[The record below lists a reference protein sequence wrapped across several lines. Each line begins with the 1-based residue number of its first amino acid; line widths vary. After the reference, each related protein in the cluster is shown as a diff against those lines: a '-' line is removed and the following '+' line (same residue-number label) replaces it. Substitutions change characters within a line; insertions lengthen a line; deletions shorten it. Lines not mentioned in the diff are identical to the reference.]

1 MTDREDLGTLVQRC
15 ALPNGAGMDALEARV
30 VVQEVPPKSELR
42 FYAVRGEDCW
52 QLSQQE
58 ATSLLRTHVPQKSI
72 ADLSGV
78 ELLVEVSA
86 LRVET
91 AGMRPVY
98 EAAKKWRV
106 EHNENHNCCDAVA
119 DLYAAIDA
127 AVAAEEP

>member
-1 MTDREDLGTLVQRC
+1 MTTPLTV
-15 ALPNGAGMDALEARV
+15 PEARV
-30 VVQEVPPKSELR
+30 VLR
-42 FYAVRGEDCW
+42 AD
-52 QLSQQE
+52 E
-58 ATSLLRTHVPQKSI
+58 AL
-72 ADLSGV
+72 DLTYETRLAAGTMFNDEERETWIGV